1 MNWVMLGAIGQL
13 AGVLIGIP
21 SIIYLAIQI
30 RAQTEERRVS
40 AVNTLTVQWG
50 DMTHALHDSAEFS
63 EIYLRGA
70 QSFVDLDPV

>member
-21 SIIYLAIQI
+21 SIIYLAMQI
-30 RAQTEERRVS
+30 RAQTEERRVP

-50 DMTHALHDSAEFS
+50 DMTHALHAFRAFGRSPYG
-63 EIYLRGA
+63 IGMG
-70 QSFVDLDPV
+70 